1 MSTFKGAFLAVAL
14 ATAAVSSASAA
25 EGNIG
30 TDSAYMFSSEGR
42 YYSARVSQKG
52 MTELMKTARQLPGG
66 VTIVMNRGKLYLVD
80 DPKGSIY
87 QMRMDMA
94 PSN

>member
-1 MSTFKGAFLAVAL
+1 MSILKGAFLAVAL
-14 ATAAVSSASAA
+14 TTAAVSAASAA

-30 TDSAYMFSSEGR
+30 ADSAYMFNSEGR
-42 YYSARVSQKG
+42 YYSAKLSQKG

-94 PSN
+94 TGN